1 MLVKYYTAEQIAER
15 YGVKLSTVWAWLR
28 ARKIS
33 AIKIGKQYRVSV
45 DALAEFEKKN
55 TTI

>member
-1 MLVKYYTAEQIAER
+1 MEKYYNAEQISER
-15 YGVKLSTVWAWLR
+15 YGVKLSTVWSWLR
-28 ARKIS
+28 ARKIP

-45 DALAEFEKKN
+45 DALADFEKKN